1 MSEIVVYPEQIS
13 FDVRQ
18 QRTAKRIRITIKNLG
33 NMSAKVTIK
42 PPESDSFTL
51 TDAKGKMIGGITKY
65 TLTSESSTYIFIAK
79 NSNVGI
85 VPDDSVVIEGG
96 KKPISVALRPAVS
109 LVSVDELEAAVKAS
123 PNAKKT
129 PSSARSENKRS
140 SKLDEKVI
148 LQEGDDTREIPSRST
163 FKRSSQKSNKS
174 ITDDLE
180 FDEADFVMQKRPK
193 SDRPQGS
200 SRSNLSSR
208 QQRDSQRGREDQEE
222 AEENE
227 TRSNQKKQENGSS
240 NISVSKRPSKLPKP
254 AALNHDEGS
263 HIPKKSGIPRRTHH
277 SNLPY
282 TPDMDILEQSI
293 HLKITT
299 PDNDDDNDGDDDYE
313 NNDKK
318 TIVNWYEDGA
328 FDEIEEPN
336 YSFEL
341 MMTAE
346 GEDPIFCIDG
356 DYYDSSGRL
365 LTVQQGKPEVIF
377 VTSQMN
383 AKNRH

>member
-79 NSNVGI
+79 NANVGI

-129 PSSARSENKRS
+129 PNSARSENKRS
-140 SKLDEKVI
+140 SKLDEKVV
-148 LQEGDDTREIPSRST
+148 LQDGDETREIPSRST
-163 FKRSSQKSNKS
+163 FKRASQKSNKS
-174 ITDDLE
+174 ITDDIE

-208 QQRDSQRGREDQEE
+208 SQRESQREEQEE
-222 AEENE
+222 AEEYE
-227 TRSNQKKQENGSS
+227 TKQRKQSSQENGTS
-240 NISVSKRPSKLPKP
+240 NITVSKRPSKLPKP
-254 AALNHDEGS
+254 AALSHDEGS

-299 PDNDDDNDGDDDYE
+299 PENDDDIDADDD
-313 NNDKK
+313 NNEKK

-328 FDEIEEPN
+328 FDEMEEPN